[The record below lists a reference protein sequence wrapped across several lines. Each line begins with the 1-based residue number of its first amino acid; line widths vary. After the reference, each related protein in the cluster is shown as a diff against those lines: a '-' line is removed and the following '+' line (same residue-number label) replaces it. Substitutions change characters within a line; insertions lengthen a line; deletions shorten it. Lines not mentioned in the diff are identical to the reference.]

1 MNTIVEAIAHYAEE
15 TPSKTAV
22 NVGKESLTYEELWR
36 SIVSATHNLSSIN
49 QGKVVIFSA
58 EKSATFICHYF
69 AAHLEGISCVLVD
82 PKITEETIATIAESL
97 PVDCLFSSKEIPAP
111 FPVKRYILSETTT
124 KQKQCFPAPN
134 EVADYM
140 FTTGTTGIRKCVPLT
155 HANLFAAAKN
165 INTFIGNTASDHEL
179 IALPLCHSFGLG
191 RLRCSLLAGATC
203 TIISNF
209 ANERKLLKLIGSGE
223 ITGFSMV
230 PAAWHYI
237 RHLCASR
244 FIEAA
249 RHNLRF
255 IEIGSAALPMHDKL
269 FLMENLPNTR
279 ICMHYG
285 LTEASRSAF
294 IDFHNDIHKLS
305 TCGKATPGVDIAIF
319 SKEGHKVQ
327 LGEPGEICIKGQ
339 HVTTGYLHT
348 NTEQCFFG
356 SYFRTG
362 DLGFID
368 LDGYLHLLGR
378 IKELIN
384 VGGKKVSPDEVE
396 HIINQI
402 PGIAESACIAAKD
415 PEGILGEVVKAY
427 IVPENSTKLETS
439 CIIQHLREHLEPHK
453 VPRIL
458 EFRFKPIPRTDSGKL
473 QRQKLSEE

>member
-1 MNTIVEAIAHYAEE
+1 MNTIVEAIARHAEE
-15 TPSKTAV
+15 TPSKTAI
-22 NVGKESLTYEELWR
+22 NVGKESLTYAELWKN
-36 SIVSATHNLSSIN
+36 ILCAADNLSSTN
-49 QGKVVIFSA
+49 QEEVVIFSA
-58 EKSATFICHYF
+58 EKSVSFISHYF
-69 AAHLEGISCVLVD
+69 AAHLIGIGCVLVD
-82 PKITEETIATIAESL
+82 SKITSETLESIATTL
-97 PVDCLFSSKEIPAP
+97 PVCCFFSSKDVSAP
-111 FPVKRYILSETTT
+111 FPIKRYILSEASPL
-124 KQKQCFPAPN
+124 QQYCFPAPSAI
-134 EVADYM
+134 ADYM
-140 FTTGTTGIRKCVPLT
+140 FTTGTTGRSKCVPLT
-155 HANLFAAAKN
+155 HANLLAAAKN

-191 RLRCSLLAGATC
+191 RLRCSLLAGGTC

-285 LTEASRSAF
+285 LTEASRSTF
-294 IDFHNDIHKLS
+294 IDFHNDFDKLS
-305 TCGKATPGVDIAIF
+305 TCGKPTPGVDIAIF
-319 SKEGHKVQ
+319 SKDGRKSK
-327 LGEPGEICIKGQ
+327 LGESGEICIKGQ
-339 HVTTGYLHT
+339 HVTIGYLHI

-368 LDGYLHLLGR
+368 LDGYLHLQGR

-458 EFRFKPIPRTDSGKL
+458 EFRFEPIPRTDSGKL